1 MKPKIV
7 EVLAKILESLSN
19 NVPLDEVNKKLS
31 RSKEYDKQT
40 LSIAFSLVYD
50 KILLK
55 RMHQDEEEVDKE
67 EKGIR
72 FLTGEEKEILGLEN
86 YNYLIHLVNVGLLD
100 MNQVEAILEQVTFY
114 PDTKISRKDL
124 NWLVLLSLVDFDS
137 DVPLG
142 SRVLLYSSDSVN

>member
-19 NVPLDEVNKKLS
+19 NIPLDEVNKSLS

-55 RMHQDEEEVDKE
+55 RMHEDDEVENEG
-67 EKGIR
+67 KGIR
-72 FLTGEEKEILGLEN
+72 FLTNEEKEILGLEN
-86 YNYLIHLVNVGLLD
+86 YNYLVHLVNVGLLD
-100 MNQVEAILEQVTFY
+100 MMQVEAILEQVTLY

-137 DVPLG
+137 DTPLG

>member
-7 EVLAKILESLSN
+7 EVLAKILESLSSN
-19 NVPLDEVNKKLS
+19 SSLEEVNKSLLKN
-31 RSKEYDKQT
+31 KEYDEQT

-55 RMHQDEEEVDKE
+55 RMHSSSDKE
-67 EKGIR
+67 KELARIR
-72 FLTGEEKEILGLEN
+72 FLTNEEKDILGMEN
-86 YNYLIHLVNVGLLD
+86 YNYLLHLTNVGLIDLE
-100 MNQVEAILEQVTFY
+100 QLEAILEQVTYY
-114 PDTKISRKDL
+114 PESKITKKDL
-124 NWLVLLSLVDFDS
+124 NWLILLSLVDFDS

>member
-7 EVLAKILESLSN
+7 EVLAKILESLSTN
-19 NVPLDEVNKKLS
+19 SSLEEVNKSLLK
-31 RSKEYDKQT
+31 SKEYDEQT

-55 RMHQDEEEVDKE
+55 RMHPSGVEDKE
-67 EKGIR
+67 VSGIR
-72 FLTGEEKEILGLEN
+72 FLTNEEKDILGIDN
-86 YNYLIHLVNVGLLD
+86 YNYLIHLTNVGLIDINHL
-100 MNQVEAILEQVTFY
+100 EAILEQVTYY
-114 PDTKISRKDL
+114 PESKITKKDL

-142 SRVLLYSSDSVN
+142 SRVLLYTSDSVN

>member
-7 EVLAKILESLSN
+7 EVLAKILESLSSN
-19 NVPLDEVNKKLS
+19 SSLEEVNKSLLKN
-31 RSKEYDKQT
+31 KEYDEQT

-55 RMHQDEEEVDKE
+55 RMHSSSDKE
-67 EKGIR
+67 KELAGIR
-72 FLTGEEKEILGLEN
+72 FLTNEEKDILGIEN
-86 YNYLIHLVNVGLLD
+86 YNYLLHLTNVGLIDLE
-100 MNQVEAILEQVTFY
+100 QLEAILEQVTYY
-114 PDTKISRKDL
+114 PESKITKKDL
-124 NWLVLLSLVDFDS
+124 NWLILLSLVDFDS

>member
-19 NVPLDEVNKKLS
+19 NTPLEEVNKSFLKN
-31 RSKEYDKQT
+31 KEYDEQT

-55 RMHQDEEEVDKE
+55 RMHDDSTE
-67 EKGIR
+67 EKEISGMR
-72 FLTGEEKEILGLEN
+72 FLTDEEKEILGLEN
-86 YNYLIHLVNVGLLD
+86 YNYLIHLINVGLLD
-100 MNQVEAILEQVTFY
+100 MNQLEDILEQVTYY
-114 PDTKISRKDL
+114 PENKISRKDL

>member
-7 EVLAKILESLSN
+7 EVLAKIFESFSN
-19 NVPLDEVNKKLS
+19 NIPLEDVNKALLK
-31 RSKEYDKQT
+31 SKEYDEQT

-55 RMHQDEEEVDKE
+55 RMHPSEDAEKE
-67 EKGIR
+67 GLGIR
-72 FLTGEEKEILGLEN
+72 FLTNEEKEILGVEN
-86 YNYLIHLVNVGLLD
+86 YNYLIHLRNVGLLD
-100 MNQVEAILEQVTFY
+100 STQMEDILEQVTYY

-124 NWLVLLSLVDFDS
+124 NWLVLLSLVEFDS

-142 SRVLLYSSDSVN
+142 SRLHLYSSDSVN